1 MSNLLSS
8 LLLLTK
14 GKNKTDEE
22 FDKLIE
28 ECKHISYLITLDDW
42 TGHEEEYENE
52 VIEHF
57 NHINTDKRD
66 IRKTLDNI
74 REKQE
79 YEPDEN
85 KRKIFWG

>member
-14 GKNKTDEE
+14 GKNKTYEE

-42 TGHEEEYENE
+42 TGHEEE
-52 VIEHF
+52 
-57 NHINTDKRD
+57 
-66 IRKTLDNI
+66 
-74 REKQE
+74 
-79 YEPDEN
+79 
-85 KRKIFWG
+85 

>member
-28 ECKHISYLITLDDW
+28 ECKHISYLIILYDW
-42 TGHEEEYENE
+42 TGHEE
-52 VIEHF
+52 
-57 NHINTDKRD
+57 
-66 IRKTLDNI
+66 
-74 REKQE
+74 E